1 MNTMLPTTI
10 DLDQAVE
17 RNERAAVERSASPR
31 AASATDTWSH
41 QARRAIGRWV
51 MAIGARIAAEPRLD
65 LAKPRRA

>member
-1 MNTMLPTTI
+1 MLPTTI

-31 AASATDTWSH
+31 AASATDTWSTH
-41 QARRAIGRWV
+41 PARRAIGRWV